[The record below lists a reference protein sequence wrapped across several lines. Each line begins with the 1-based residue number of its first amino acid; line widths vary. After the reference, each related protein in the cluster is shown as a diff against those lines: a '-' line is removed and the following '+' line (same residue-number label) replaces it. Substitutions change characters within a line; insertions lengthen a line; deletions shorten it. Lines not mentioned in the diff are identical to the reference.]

1 MSHPMYWLIKENN
14 NMITATCWSEKE
26 DKDDVC
32 LVLKIVF
39 HDHMLINDF
48 DRNFLSIVAIDS

>member
-1 MSHPMYWLIKENN
+1 MYWLIKENN